1 MIVNIA
7 ITPISTQ
14 VSSSDA
20 IMAVLGSS
28 LELLLL
34 HPLTSAWNTDMVLAD
49 KAEEEMTDN
58 AISDAISPYEHRDID
73 SNVSKWMPNAAM
85 ILTGAAVPTDYK
97 FNYPGHRRFFD
108 VRTSSGFRQ
117 VQT

>member
-1 MIVNIA
+1 MFYRD
-7 ITPISTQ
+7 ST
-14 VSSSDA
+14 VSSTDA

-73 SNVSKWMPNAAM
+73 SNVAKWIPNAAM
-85 ILTGAAVPTDYK
+85 ILTGAAVPQT
-97 FNYPGHRRFFD
+97 
-108 VRTSSGFRQ
+108 TSSTTLVTVASLMCAPPAAFA
-117 VQT
+117 